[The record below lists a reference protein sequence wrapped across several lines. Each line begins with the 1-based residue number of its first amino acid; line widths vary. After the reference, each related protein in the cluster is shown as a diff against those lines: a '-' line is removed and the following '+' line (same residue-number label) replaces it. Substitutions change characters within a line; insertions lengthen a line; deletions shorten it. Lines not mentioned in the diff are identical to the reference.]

1 MDTVEIRGRLAG
13 VRVARLATVDSDSGP
28 HIVPIT
34 FALLGERTI
43 VTPVDH
49 KPKRTVELRR
59 LRNIAANPAVAVLAD
74 HYADDWDE
82 LWWVRADGTG
92 RIVASGQETQLRAA
106 AVDALAG
113 RYPQYRDVPPAGT
126 LIVITVGRWS
136 GWSATPD
143 PLTP

>member
-1 MDTVEIRGRLAG
+1 MDTVEIQGRLAR
-13 VRVARLATVDSDSGP
+13 VRVARLATVDPDSRP

-34 FALLGERTI
+34 FALLDERTI
-43 VTPVDH
+43 VTAVDH

-92 RIVASGQETQLRAA
+92 RIVGSGQGTQLRAA

-113 RYPQYRDVPPAGT
+113 RYPQYREVPPTGA
-126 LIVITVGRWS
+126 LIVIAVGRWS

-143 PLTP
+143 P

>member
-1 MDTVEIRGRLAG
+1 MDTVEIRGRFAR
-13 VRVARLATVDSDSGP
+13 VRVARLATVDSDSRP

-34 FALLGERTI
+34 FALLDEQTI

-74 HYADDWDE
+74 HYGDDWDD

-92 RIVASGQETQLRAA
+92 RIVASGQETRLRAA

-113 RYPQYRDVPPAGT
+113 RYPQYREVPPTGS

-143 PLTP
+143 P